1 MSYIQFDKTRL
12 INLEYSLTRE
22 LIRSNRSGAYSSTTI
37 INCNTRKYH
46 GLLVVPQPQIDD
58 DLHLLLSALDET
70 VIQHDAEFNLGIR
83 KYPGGN
89 WQPKGHKY
97 IRDFESDPIPTQIY
111 RVGGVVLKRESLL
124 AKNEDRILIRY
135 TLLDA
140 HSPTSIRFKPFLA
153 FRSRHSLSKA
163 NIFVDSHYNPA
174 KNGISMQLYAGYSR
188 LFMQFSK
195 DPQYVHVP
203 DWYHNIEYIREQ
215 ERGYPYTE
223 DLFVP
228 GFFEIPIKKGESIIF
243 SAGTEE
249 VNPEKIASLFAKE
262 VKGRIPRNNFENCL
276 INSAQQFLVER
287 KKRTEVIAGYP
298 WFNRFG
304 RETFIA
310 LPGLTLELGDSKLF
324 RSVMNTMVGE
334 MKGPLFPNINYNNQK
349 EYRSADTSL
358 WFFWAVQQYVKY
370 TSDFSGAWKT
380 WGKAM
385 ETIIDGFIEGT
396 PCNIRMNELGLIEAR
411 DKGYAHTWMDAVVDG
426 KPVTPRTGM
435 PVEVNALWY
444 NALMFYTEMASKNNE
459 AEKSEKYL
467 HITEMVRNNFIDIF
481 WNRQQRYLY
490 DYVDGDYRDDSI
502 RPNQVFAASLPYTL
516 LSDEQIRMILD
527 NVKTVLLTPRGLRS
541 LSPHN
546 PVYRGEY
553 SGDQSERDKA
563 LHQGTVWPW
572 LLGHFAEA
580 WLRIYDKSGIPL
592 IENLYY
598 GFENAMKEDGIG
610 TISEVYQG
618 NPPHKAGGAISQAL
632 SVAELLRINGMLKRI
647 Q

>member
-467 HITEMVRNNFIDIF
+467 HITEMIRNNFIDIF

-516 LSDEQIRMILD
+516 LSDEQIRMMLD
-527 NVKTVLLTPRGLRS
+527 NVKTVLLTPMGLRS